1 MASAFTLIDDGSCLE
16 VDAAVSDGRVS
27 LSAEALESALGWT
40 LESEGLCRG
49 SVCVSVRDRGVLERD
64 GRIDLAGF
72 AEALGRPLA
81 IDIDE
86 RAAALGASAI
96 DRSARL
102 ESLEAPDFTL
112 SDLEGR
118 EHTLSSHRGKK
129 VLLIVYSSW

>member
-49 SVCVSVRDRGVLERD
+49 SICVPVRDRAALERD
-64 GRIDLAGF
+64 GQIDLAGF

-81 IDIDE
+81 IDVGE
-86 RAAALGASAI
+86 RAAALGVAAI
-96 DRSARL
+96 DRSERL